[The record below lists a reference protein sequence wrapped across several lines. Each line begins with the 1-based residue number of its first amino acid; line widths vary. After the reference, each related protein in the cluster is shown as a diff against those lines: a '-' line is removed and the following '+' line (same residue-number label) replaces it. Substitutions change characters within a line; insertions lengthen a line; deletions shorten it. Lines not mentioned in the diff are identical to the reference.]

1 MVVKLKRPILVGG
14 LGISFGL
21 WVLQSWQDSIIQI
34 GEFSLLS
41 LAAVGGGL
49 WLIRQNNVVENS
61 QTQSI
66 IPVDRQTAVDAI
78 ASSEIVIERLAQE
91 SQSHFALDNLQER
104 LAQLQVELD
113 RQEIKLL
120 VTGGKSVGKTTLVK
134 ELNSVFEN
142 FPQLTVDIQ
151 ETSPLF
157 SQVDEQA
164 GEADND
170 EKVLQSGDEYDFV
183 LFAIDSDLTDSEFQA
198 LEQLKARNQQ
208 VILVFNKQ
216 DGYLADERASILQSL
231 KQEISSPVVG
241 IAASPLPIKVRKH
254 HQDGSFQEWMEQ
266 VKPNLEELNT
276 QLSEMLANQRQN
288 LVWATTMRKALGL
301 KSQAKDLL
309 NEIRRDRAQPSI
321 EQYQW
326 IAAAAAFA
334 NPVPAL
340 DVIATVAINAQ
351 MIVELGELYQQKFSL
366 EQAQNVAS
374 TMGSLMLKLGLVELS
389 TKTVSTILKS
399 NTVTFVAG
407 GAVQGISAAYLTRI
421 AGLALVEYF
430 QEQEIV
436 INSGSALNLGK
447 LQQTLQSVF
456 ENNQQTKFLQGFVQ
470 KDIKRL
476 LPGTETDKL
485 ITNQKAAI

>member
-1 MVVKLKRPILVGG
+1 MIVKLKRPILVGG

-49 WLIRQNNVVENS
+49 WLVRQNNVVENS

-66 IPVDRQTAVDAI
+66 VPVDRQTAVDAI
-78 ASSEIVIERLAQE
+78 ASSEIVIDRLAQE
-91 SQSHFALDNLQER
+91 SQSHFALDNLRER
-104 LAQLQVELD
+104 LTQLQVELD

-120 VTGGKSVGKTTLVK
+120 VTGGKSVGKTILVK
-134 ELNSVFEN
+134 ELNAGFEN

-157 SQVDEQA
+157 LQIDE
-164 GEADND
+164 EADN
-170 EKVLQSGDEYDFV
+170 KVLQSGDEYDFV

-198 LEQLKARNQQ
+198 LELLKARNQQ

-216 DGYLADERASILQSL
+216 DRYLADERASILQSL
-231 KQEISSPVVG
+231 KQKISSPVVG

-301 KSQAKDLL
+301 KAQAKDLL
-309 NEIRRDRAQPSI
+309 NEIRRDRAQPTI

-326 IAAAAAFA
+326 IAAAAAFV

-340 DVIATVAINAQ
+340 DVLATVAINAQ

-421 AGLALVEYF
+421 AGLALIEYF
-430 QEQEIV
+430 QEQEIA

-470 KDIKRL
+470 KGIKRL
-476 LPGTETDKL
+476 LPGTETNKL
-485 ITNQKAAI
+485 ITNQKVAT

>member
-41 LAAVGGGL
+41 LAAFGGGL
-49 WLIRQNNVVENS
+49 WLIKQNNVVESS
-61 QTQSI
+61 QTQHI
-66 IPVDRQTAVDAI
+66 IPIDRQTAVNAI

-142 FPQLTVDIQ
+142 FSQLTVDIQ

-157 SQVDEQA
+157 SQVDE
-164 GEADND
+164 EADN
-170 EKVLQSGDEYDFV
+170 KVLQSGDEYDFV

-198 LEQLKARNQQ
+198 LEQLKVRNQQ

-216 DGYLADERASILQSL
+216 DRYLADERASILQSL
-231 KQEISSPVVG
+231 KQKISSPVVG

-301 KSQAKDLL
+301 KAQAKDLL
-309 NEIRRDRAQPSI
+309 NEIRRDRAQPTI

-340 DVIATVAINAQ
+340 DVLATVAINAQ

-421 AGLALVEYF
+421 AGLALVECF
-430 QEQEIV
+430 QEQEIA

-456 ENNQQTKFLQGFVQ
+456 ENNQQTRFLQGFVQ
-470 KDIKRL
+470 KGIKRL

>member
-78 ASSEIVIERLAQE
+78 ASLEKVIERLAQE
-91 SQSHFALDNLQER
+91 SQSHFALDNLWEQ
-104 LAQLQVELD
+104 LTQLQLELD
-113 RQEIKLL
+113 RQEINLL

-134 ELNSVFEN
+134 ELNGGFEN
-142 FPQLTVDIQ
+142 FPQLTVNIQ

-157 SQVDEQA
+157 SQVDE
-164 GEADND
+164 EADN
-170 EKVLQSGDEYDFV
+170 KVLQSGDEYDFV
-183 LFAIDSDLTDSEFQA
+183 LFAIDNDLTDSEFQA

-216 DGYLADERASILQSL
+216 DRYLADERAIILQSL
-231 KQEISSPVVG
+231 KQKVSSPVVG

-301 KSQAKDLL
+301 KAQAKDLL
-309 NEIRRDRAQPSI
+309 NEIRRDRAQPTI

-340 DVIATVAINAQ
+340 DVLATVAINAQ

-421 AGLALVEYF
+421 AGLALIEYF
-430 QEQEIV
+430 QEQEIA
-436 INSGSALNLGK
+436 INSGNALNLGK

-470 KDIKRL
+470 KGIKRL

>member
-1 MVVKLKRPILVGG
+1 
-14 LGISFGL
+14 
-21 WVLQSWQDSIIQI
+21 
-34 GEFSLLS
+34 
-41 LAAVGGGL
+41 
-49 WLIRQNNVVENS
+49 
-61 QTQSI
+61 
-66 IPVDRQTAVDAI
+66 
-78 ASSEIVIERLAQE
+78 
-91 SQSHFALDNLQER
+91 
-104 LAQLQVELD
+104 
-113 RQEIKLL
+113 
-120 VTGGKSVGKTTLVK
+120 
-134 ELNSVFEN
+134 
-142 FPQLTVDIQ
+142 
-151 ETSPLF
+151 
-157 SQVDEQA
+157 
-164 GEADND
+164 
-170 EKVLQSGDEYDFV
+170 
-183 LFAIDSDLTDSEFQA
+183 
-198 LEQLKARNQQ
+198 
-208 VILVFNKQ
+208 
-216 DGYLADERASILQSL
+216 
-231 KQEISSPVVG
+231 
-241 IAASPLPIKVRKH
+241 
-254 HQDGSFQEWMEQ
+254 

-301 KSQAKDLL
+301 KAQAKDLL
-309 NEIRRDRAQPSI
+309 NEIRRDRAQPTI

-340 DVIATVAINAQ
+340 DVLATVAINAQ

-430 QEQEIV
+430 QEQEIA

-470 KDIKRL
+470 KGIKRL

>member
-104 LAQLQVELD
+104 LTQLQVELD
-113 RQEIKLL
+113 RQEINLL

-142 FPQLTVDIQ
+142 FSQPTVDIQ

-157 SQVDEQA
+157 SQVDE
-164 GEADND
+164 EADN
-170 EKVLQSGDEYDFV
+170 KVLQSGDEYDFV

-216 DGYLADERASILQSL
+216 DRYLADERASILQSL
-231 KQEISSPVVG
+231 KQKISSPVVG

-276 QLSEMLANQRQN
+276 QLSEMLVNQRQN

-301 KSQAKDLL
+301 KAQAKDLL
-309 NEIRRDRAQPSI
+309 NEIRCDRAQPTI

-340 DVIATVAINAQ
+340 DVLATVAINAQ

-430 QEQEIV
+430 QEQEIA

-470 KDIKRL
+470 KGIKRL

-485 ITNQKAAI
+485 ITNQKAVI

>member
-49 WLIRQNNVVENS
+49 WLIGQNNVVENS

-66 IPVDRQTAVDAI
+66 ISVDRQTAVDAI

-91 SQSHFALDNLQER
+91 SQSHFALDNLRER
-104 LAQLQVELD
+104 LNQLQVELD
-113 RQEIKLL
+113 RQEIQLL

-134 ELNSVFEN
+134 ELNSVFES

-157 SQVDEQA
+157 SQVNE
-164 GEADND
+164 EADN
-170 EKVLQSGDEYDFV
+170 KILQSGDEYDFV
-183 LFAIDSDLTDSEFQA
+183 LFATDNDLTDSEFQA

-216 DGYLADERASILQSL
+216 DRYLADERASILQSL
-231 KQEISSPVVG
+231 KQKISSPVVG

-254 HQDGSFQEWMEQ
+254 HQDGSFQEWVEQ

-276 QLSEMLANQRQN
+276 QLSKMLVKQQQN
-288 LVWATTMRKALGL
+288 LVWANTMRKALGL
-301 KSQAKDLL
+301 KAQAKNLL
-309 NEIRRDRAQPSI
+309 NEIRRDRAQPTI

-340 DVIATVAINAQ
+340 DVLVTVAINAQ

-366 EQAQNVAS
+366 EQAQNVGS

-421 AGLALVEYF
+421 AGLTLVEYF
-430 QEQEIV
+430 QEQEIA
-436 INSGSALNLGK
+436 ISSGSALNLGK
-447 LQQTLQSVF
+447 LQQILQSVF

-470 KDIKRL
+470 KGIKRL
-476 LPGTETDKL
+476 LPGTGTDKL